1 MSCSFFSRLAITAF
15 CLYSEQVS
23 PFSTS
28 TFVGSGKDHFGITNR
43 SESKLKMVDGNI
55 LAGAAIGV
63 GGFAVGIGMLTF
75 AEAQGE
81 RSKER
86 GGGLSENM
94 STQLTGML
102 MEDVEVSS
110 VEDLGSLTNQL
121 EEALKSSGGTSSE
134 ELEMTEEEK
143 QRIKEEADDGW

>member
-1 MSCSFFSRLAITAF
+1 MKSFGLHLVVFTFCSELASGFRSSFI
-15 CLYSEQVS
+15 S
-23 PFSTS
+23 STNS
-28 TFVGSGKDHFGITNR
+28 QLRTSQ
-43 SESKLKMVDGNI
+43 SESTLKMVDGNVV
-55 LAGAAIGV
+55 AGVAIGL
-63 GGFAVGIGMLTF
+63 GGFAAGIGMLTF

-110 VEDLGSLTNQL
+110 VEDVGLLAAQL
-121 EEALKSSGGTSSE
+121 EEALKASGGLKE
-134 ELEMTEEEK
+134 EEFEMTEEE
-143 QRIKEEADDGW
+143 IKRMEEEADDGW